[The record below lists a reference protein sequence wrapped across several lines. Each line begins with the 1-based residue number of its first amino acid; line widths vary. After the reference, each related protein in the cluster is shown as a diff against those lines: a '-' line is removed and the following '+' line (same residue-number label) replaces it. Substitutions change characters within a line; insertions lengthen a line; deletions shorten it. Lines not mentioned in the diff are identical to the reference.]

1 MAAKAIGKNSDALSK
16 ALDGHEKADS
26 GRMGFFGDNRQ
37 WHKPDG
43 KWPTFKRDFENWQN
57 NHRSG
62 MPHESNP
69 LPSLP
74 ARDSVMGG
82 PTKER
87 AEIQKAH
94 AALSQSIQ
102 LRDTLDL
109 QAKKRQEKRNA
120 DEATRRNKQM
130 AAAALDAQIKESQ
143 KAEERATASAARKL
157 GISVEQYR
165 KKKPVVDEI
174 IRYKHEIESFSA
186 IVDASGHDHYTETE
200 AEAAKAEAA
209 RIQEDDLMNNSLS
222 QLQTI
227 RQRLLELVAAHN
239 RAVDAH
245 EGQQTAME
253 NIMSGK
259 INGGTRRR
267 RSKSK
272 RRRHTT
278 KKGKKNKRKTRRGK
292 RHQKKRTKRR
302 R

>member
-1 MAAKAIGKNSDALSK
+1 MAAKAIRRNSNALSR
-16 ALDGHEKADS
+16 ALDGHEQADS
-26 GRMGFFGDNRQ
+26 SRMGFFGDNRQ
-37 WHKPDG
+37 WNKPDG
-43 KWPTFKRDFENWQN
+43 KWPTFKRDFENWRDSN
-57 NHRSG
+57 LSG
-62 MPHESNP
+62 VPHESNP

-74 ARDSVMGG
+74 ARDSMMGG

-87 AEIQKAH
+87 AEIQRAH
-94 AALSQSIQ
+94 TALSQSIQ

-109 QAKKRQEKRNA
+109 QAKKRQEKRAA
-120 DEATRRNKQM
+120 DEATRRNKQI
-130 AAAALDAQIKESQ
+130 AAAVLDAQIKESQ
-143 KAEERATASAARKL
+143 EAEKRATASAAMKL
-157 GISVEQYR
+157 GITVEQYR
-165 KKKPVVDEI
+165 KKKSVVDEI
-174 IRYKHEIESFSA
+174 VRYKHEIESFSA
-186 IVDASGHDHYTETE
+186 IVDASDHDHYSETE
-200 AEAAKAEAA
+200 AEAAKAEAD

-239 RAVDAH
+239 RAVNVY

-292 RHQKKRTKRR
+292 KHQKKRTKRR